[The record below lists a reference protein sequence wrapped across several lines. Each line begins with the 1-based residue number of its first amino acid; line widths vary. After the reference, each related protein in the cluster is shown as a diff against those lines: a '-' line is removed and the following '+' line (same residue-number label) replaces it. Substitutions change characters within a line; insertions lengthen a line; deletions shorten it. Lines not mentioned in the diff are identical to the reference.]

1 MPCGSRVAFRL
12 KRRQSYPREPF
23 VAPVL
28 PITALTAPDVRVALD
43 ELDAHDVLGH
53 LVAELPLDPQPD
65 RCTARPPAG
74 SGHRSQPAAQHRSA
88 RTQGWFADGTRPPCR
103 CSRSIARRST

>member
-43 ELDAHDVLGH
+43 ELYAHDVLGH

-65 RCTARPPAG
+65 RCTVRN
-74 SGHRSQPAAQHRSA
+74 RQHSIVQRV
-88 RTQGWFADGTRPPCR
+88 RKDGLRMVRGLHGDGLRVTVL
-103 CSRSIARRST
+103 A